1 MSLEFGQNQE
11 LTTSNAL
18 VMASHFL
25 AEKGENWEAGTAGK
39 KLDQSNKNKNM
50 IEKEKET
57 LVSFYVKGHN
67 TW

>member
-1 MSLEFGQNQE
+1 
-11 LTTSNAL
+11 
-18 VMASHFL
+18 MASHFL